1 MSGGDLKGRVVDTFR
16 RSQFPKF
23 MVQGGIA
30 CGKFYCMVVKYR
42 FWIVCRGS
50 YIRSK
55 ILIEA
60 GRKSISN
67 CDREGPSKKAE
78 CNQWQLRNGMMEKYG
93 IARVCK
99 V

>member
-1 MSGGDLKGRVVDTFR
+1 MSGGDLQGRMVDTFR

-30 CGKFYCMVVKYR
+30 CGKFYCMEVEYR

-50 YIRSK
+50 YIRRSK

-67 CDREGPSKKAE
+67 CDRETFEERLVQSVAIEESDDGEIWYCKGP
-78 CNQWQLRNGMMEKYG
+78 
-93 IARVCK
+93 
-99 V
+99 